1 MDINNLIENLATEF
15 EISEPSMLTPSTSFR
30 GMKEWSSMHAL
41 IIIAIVNAE
50 YDVMITG
57 NDLIQIDTVQD
68 LYDLI
73 VSRKK

>member
-1 MDINNLIENLATEF
+1 MDINNLITSLATEF
-15 EISEPSMLTPSTSFR
+15 EIPETQLTPTTSFR

-50 YDVMITG
+50 YDVMVTG
-57 NDLIQIDTVQD
+57 NDLIQMDTVQD
-68 LYDLI
+68 LFDLI